1 MISTKM
7 VSELTAGMKID
18 LAGDKYADPDNTDA
32 YFESMYVVVDKIV
45 QQTPDCIVVYGE
57 IEGVWGFPPK
67 HEVIVAD

>member
-1 MISTKM
+1 MISTKI

-32 YFESMYVVVDKIV
+32 YLESMYVVVDKIV
-45 QQTPDCIVVYGE
+45 RETPDCMVVYGE
-57 IEGVWGFPPK
+57 EERAWGFPPK